1 MISLI
6 RGAKGKFPCP
16 ICLVPLDELSNLS
29 KDFKLRTTQDMK
41 EIYETAQ
48 TLNAT
53 GSENLL
59 KEHGLR
65 DVKVCITS
73 LVIKLDFSYTAYL
86 LRMFSGPSTARTSI
100 ARFHG
105 IACMLIMGV
114 YFLITCSRSLSE

>member
-16 ICLVPLDELSNLS
+16 ICLVPLEELSNLA

-53 GSENLL
+53 SSEALL
-59 KEHGLR
+59 KVNGLC
-65 DVKVCITS
+65 DVKVCVS
-73 LVIKLDFSYTAYL
+73 LVIKCIFFLTTYYL
-86 LRMFSGPSTARTSI
+86 RTYFGLSMAQMSTVL
-100 ARFHG
+100 FHG
-105 IACMLIMGV
+105 IVCMHIMEA
-114 YFLITCSRSLSE
+114 YSLITCSRNLSG